1 MQQPGVLRGTQVAGC
16 MSPQSGLM
24 SRFCH
29 SLGSVIS
36 FGGLVASFVRRIDS
50 SLREQP
56 TLAVLT
62 KAFVIQNET
71 IHQPLRVDSLGWDTF
86 SLASAEIGG
95 IVDTHPMML
104 LALWPTLLFRMA
116 IPLEM
121 KKQHF

>member
-1 MQQPGVLRGTQVAGC
+1 

-24 SRFCH
+24 GRFCH

-36 FGGLVASFVRRIDS
+36 FGGLVTSFVRRIDA
-50 SLREQP
+50 SLREEP
-56 TLAVLT
+56 TLALLT

-95 IVDTHPMML
+95 IVDTHPMVL
-104 LALWPTLLFRMA
+104 LALWPTLLVQMA
-116 IPLEM
+116 RPLEM